1 MCAACFDIFLS
12 ASSAWSL
19 AMSSVR
25 LLLAADLRVFLLVE
39 CLVEALEDVFSFSAW
54 EEES

>member
-19 AMSSVR
+19 TMSSVR